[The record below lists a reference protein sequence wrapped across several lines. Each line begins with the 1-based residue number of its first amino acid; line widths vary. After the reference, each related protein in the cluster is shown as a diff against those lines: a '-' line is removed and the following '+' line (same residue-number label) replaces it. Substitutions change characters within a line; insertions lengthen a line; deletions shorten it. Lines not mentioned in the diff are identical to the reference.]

1 MGLFQDL
8 TIGLRRTRSSP
19 TLTVSKDKSSIKL
32 DVKVEYSLDLRLVLS
47 DFIASFKMTSLLQ
60 RIDLV

>member
-1 MGLFQDL
+1 MGLFQNS

-32 DVKVEYSLDLRLVLS
+32 DVKVEYSLDLRLVLG
-47 DFIASFKMTSLLQ
+47 DLIASFKMTPLL
-60 RIDLV
+60 

>member
-1 MGLFQDL
+1 MGLFQIS
-8 TIGLRRTRSSP
+8 TIVLRRTRSSP

-47 DFIASFKMTSLLQ
+47 DLIASFKMTPLL
-60 RIDLV
+60 

>member
-47 DFIASFKMTSLLQ
+47 DLTACFKMTTFL
-60 RIDLV
+60 